1 MPHSTPPTPR
11 VGGWRGGGWDTWGW
25 GVGWGI
31 GGVGVSEEYRVHMH
45 TYTCWYQDYG
55 GEKIGNYAMATQTQ
69 PLSLIPPA
77 EWMIIRRAVDYIGP
91 RLIYPNVLRQI
102 TVIHM
107 ETESNS
113 TIWSNGTM
121 TYACQPCLCQN
132 SAAGEMLTPVDVG
145 P

>member
-1 MPHSTPPTPR
+1 M
-11 VGGWRGGGWDTWGW
+11 GLG
-25 GVGWGI
+25 
-31 GGVGVSEEYRVHMH
+31 GGVGHWGDWGIRRISC
-45 TYTCWYQDYG
+45 TYAYIHTCWYQDCG
-55 GEKIGNYAMATQTQ
+55 GEKIGNYAMATHIQ
-69 PLSLIPPA
+69 PFSLIPPA
-77 EWMIIRRAVDYIGP
+77 EWMLIRHAVDYIGP

-102 TVIHM
+102 TVRHM

-113 TIWSNGTM
+113 TIWSNGTI